1 MRNDI
6 YKRPI
11 GYNFDGEPKLIMG
24 ADGVDIELRGGQPV
38 MDAGLENWAFIG
50 LFSKK
55 GWWGNNVLD
64 ADYRIGDS
72 DFDDLTSEPLTRT
85 MLINSDKAARLS
97 LQSMIDKRVA
107 SEIVPVI
114 SPRSGGLGLDFQMQ
128 IRGPQGTIENLLLQ
142 KYGLNWV
149 RQTTDPANERLT
161 DAY

>member
-1 MRNDI
+1 
-6 YKRPI
+6 
-11 GYNFDGEPKLIMG
+11 
-24 ADGVDIELRGGQPV
+24 
-38 MDAGLENWAFIG
+38 
-50 LFSKK
+50 
-55 GWWGNNVLD
+55 
-64 ADYRIGDS
+64 
-72 DFDDLTSEPLTRT
+72 
-85 MLINSDKAARLS
+85 
-97 LQSMIDKRVA
+97 MIDKRVA